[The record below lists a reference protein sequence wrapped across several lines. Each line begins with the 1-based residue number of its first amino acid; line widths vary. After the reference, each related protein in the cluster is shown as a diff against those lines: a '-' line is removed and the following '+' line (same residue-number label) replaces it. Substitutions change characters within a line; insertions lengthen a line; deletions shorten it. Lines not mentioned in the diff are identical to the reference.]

1 MKNLNFYS
9 PLEQFEIS
17 TWAPISFFGIF
28 DISLNNASF
37 SLLIAVLHFFLFF
50 TYGWFNP
57 KFIPTPVQAICEQ
70 SYLFI
75 LGIIEQQCGHR
86 GFRYFPYIFCT
97 FFLILFSNLIGL
109 IPFAFTP
116 TSHIAFT
123 LSIAFTANF
132 AFVIIGFK
140 ENKLAFLKLFV
151 PKGGPKWLFPII
163 VVIEFVSYLLRTF
176 SLSIRLFANMM
187 AGHTLLHILS
197 SFVTA
202 FITGGYL
209 TLSIFP
215 FILVLAVFVL
225 ELGIAFLQAY
235 VFVILLCIYLNDS
248 FHPSH

>member
-28 DISLNNASF
+28 DISFNNASF